1 MTTAANSASDS
12 SPTRYDL
19 TIPHQFEPRPYQ
31 LPALRAL
38 DSGIKRAVA
47 VWHRRAGKE
56 KTFLN
61 HTIKAAFQRVGT
73 YFYVFPTYAQ
83 GRKILWQGMDRDGFP
98 FMNHIPKQVIET
110 KHEQDMRIKLVNGS
124 AIQVIGSDKIDSIV
138 GTNPVGVVFSE
149 YSLQDPRAWDYL
161 RPILRENGGWAI
173 FDFTPRGKNHGY
185 QLYEMAR
192 ENPDWFCQLLTVDDT
207 GALKPADIEAE
218 RNAGMSEEMIQ
229 QEFYCS
235 FEGVMFGAYYG
246 KQMKE
251 AEDSGRITKVDYEPG
266 IGVET
271 WWDLGIG
278 DATAI
283 WFTQTIGREI
293 HVIDYYEQ
301 TGEGLA
307 HYAKYLQ
314 SLPYIYSGHH
324 APHDIEVR
332 ELGTGRSRKE
342 VAAEYG
348 IAFDVV
354 ENLPFEDGIE
364 AARTFLGRCWFDRHK
379 CERGLNALR
388 NYRKEYD
395 DKHEIFKLKP
405 LHDWASHGA
414 DAFRYL
420 AVGHKV
426 SVKARAEKVEIVQ
439 YSPES
444 QSVAWLGA

>member
-1 MTTAANSASDS
+1 MPS
-12 SPTRYDL
+12 SPTQNQI
-19 TIPHQFEPRPYQ
+19 TIPYKFEPRPYQ
-31 LPALRAL
+31 LPALEAL

-61 HTIKAAFQRVGT
+61 YTVKEAFKRVGT

-83 GRKILWQGMDRDGFP
+83 GRKILWQGMDREGFP
-98 FMNHIPKQVIET
+98 FMAHIPSEVIEA

-138 GTNPVGVVFSE
+138 GTNPIGVVFSE

-161 RPILRENGGWAI
+161 RPILRENGGWAV

-185 QLYEMAR
+185 QLYEMAKD
-192 ENPDWFCQLLTVDDT
+192 NPEWFCQRLTIDDT
-207 GALKPADIEAE
+207 GVLKDSDIEAE

-235 FEGVMFGAYYG
+235 FEGVMFGAYFG
-246 KQMKE
+246 KQIKA
-251 AEDSGRITKVDYEPG
+251 AEDDGRITRVPYESG

-271 WWDLGIG
+271 WWDLGIR
-278 DATAI
+278 DSMAI
-283 WFTQTIGREI
+283 WFTQTIGREVR
-293 HVIDYYEQ
+293 VIDYYENS
-301 TGEGLA
+301 GEGLE
-307 HYAKYLQ
+307 HYAKFLQ
-314 SLPYIYSGHH
+314 EKPYIYAQHH
-324 APHDIEVR
+324 GPHDLEVR
-332 ELGTGRSRKE
+332 EIGTGRSRKE
-342 VAAEYG
+342 VAESFG
-348 IAFDVV
+348 MRFDIVPSLSV
-354 ENLPFEDGIE
+354 EDGIE
-364 AARTFLGRCWFDRHK
+364 AARSFIGRCYFDKER

-395 DKHEIFKLKP
+395 DKLGTWKAHP
-405 LHDWASHGA
+405 VHDWASHGA

-426 SVKARAEKVEIVQ
+426 AKAERAEKVELVQ
-439 YSPES
+439 YSSES